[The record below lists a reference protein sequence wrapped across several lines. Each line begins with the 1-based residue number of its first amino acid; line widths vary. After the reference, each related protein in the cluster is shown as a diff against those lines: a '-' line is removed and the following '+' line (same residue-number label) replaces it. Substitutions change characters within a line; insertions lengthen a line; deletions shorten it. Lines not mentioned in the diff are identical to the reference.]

1 MTEWYNFPEDL
12 NMAPTTEGVYLLGGT
27 LQNVVYVGRTD
38 NLRERLSEHP
48 DPKNPCLQRKNI
60 KYFAFEKTSN
70 SEERE
75 QELIDKYDPECNR
88 T

>member
-1 MTEWYNFPEDL
+1 MTNWYRFPDEV
-12 NMAPTTEGVYLLGGT
+12 NEAPTTEGVYLLGDAR
-27 LQNVVYVGRTD
+27 QEVVYVGRAG

-48 DPKNPCLQRKNI
+48 DPNNPCLQTIGVKF
-60 KYFAFEKTSN
+60 FAYEETSN

-75 QELIDKYDPECNR
+75 QELINKYDPKCNR